1 MKKIKKYLEKI
12 KNFLKNT
19 KIILKDNPLF
29 TWFIIGS
36 VINGTLLRFLTV
48 KNYFGI
54 SPIISD
60 LFVSLLFGG
69 LYFCIKEKNRFKYI
83 FTLSIIFSIIGVANI
98 VYYHY
103 YNSFI
108 SVTFISFALTNTE
121 TGGANVVGNLLN
133 IEFFILLW
141 FPIFMFFYN
150 KHLKNKNIKIKDY
163 DKKERKKVLK
173 LVYFWFLFFFLL
185 FLTTLDLVDY
195 GRFYNQWN
203 REYSVTKFGVYLYQ
217 LNDVIVSIEPKV
229 APLFGSDK
237 AKKEISEYYEEL
249 DKKQSIN
256 EYTGIFEGKNIIAIH
271 AESIQTLA
279 MEQEFNGI
287 PVTPNLNYLASEGIY
302 FSNFYSQV
310 SIGTSSDTEYL
321 VATSFMPV
329 KSGTA
334 FVNYSDKTYPS
345 MYKILKEN
353 GYYTFSMHANT
364 GEFWNRNNMYKSLG
378 YDNFYERNS
387 YTIEETIGFGLSDK
401 SFFTQAADII
411 EEISN
416 TNGKFYGTII
426 TLSNHTPFEDIDS
439 YGYFDVSMM
448 VDGVTYP
455 YLEGTKLG
463 NYFKSV
469 HYADKQIGMFIDL
482 LDEKGLLEDTIII
495 IYGDHDAR
503 ISKSEWEYYYNYDY
517 LNNTILDENDPNYK
531 KIDYYWYEVNRRTP
545 FIIWSKD
552 DEFKEKYKK
561 EITKVSGMIDISP
574 TILNMLGLYNEYALG
589 EDLFANFE
597 EENIVAFPNGNFITD
612 KVYYN
617 DSKNEY
623 KLLQDVPLEEDY
635 IKKCKSYTE
644 KILNISNNIAVYNYF
659 ETELSKDKYI
669 DETRIGEK

>member
-1 MKKIKKYLEKI
+1 MKKIKRLLEKI
-12 KNFLKNT
+12 KLYLQKT
-19 KIILKDNPLF
+19 KQILKENPLF
-29 TWFIIGS
+29 TWFVIGS

-48 KNYFGI
+48 KNYFAI

-60 LFVSLLFGG
+60 LFISLLFGG
-69 LYFCIKEKNRFKYI
+69 LYFCFKEKNRFKYI
-83 FTLSIIFSIIGVANI
+83 FALSIIFSIVGIANI

-121 TGGANVVGNLLN
+121 TGDANVVGNLLN

-150 KHLKNKNIKIKDY
+150 RKLKSKNIEIKEY
-163 DKKERKKVLK
+163 SKQERKKVLK
-173 LVYFWFLFFFLL
+173 IIYTWFFCLILL

-217 LNDVIVSIEPKV
+217 LNDIIVSIEPKV

-237 AKKEISEYYEEL
+237 AKKEISDYYEEI
-249 DKKQSIN
+249 DNKQTIN

-287 PVTPNLNYLASEGIY
+287 SVTPNLNRLASEGIY

-345 MYKILKEN
+345 MYKILNEN

-364 GEFWNRNNMYKSLG
+364 GDFWNRNNMYKSLG
-378 YDNFYERNS
+378 YDKFYEKNS
-387 YTIEETIGFGLSDK
+387 FEIDETIGFGLSDR
-401 SFFTQAADII
+401 SFFTQAVNII

-416 TNGKFYGTII
+416 TNDKFYGTII
-426 TLSNHTPFEDIDS
+426 TLSNHTPFEDVDS
-439 YGYFDVSMM
+439 YGYYDVSMT
-448 VDGVTYP
+448 VDGITYP

-503 ISKSEWEYYYNYDY
+503 IAKSEWEYYYNYDY
-517 LNNTILDENDPNYK
+517 LNNTTLDENDQNYK
-531 KIDYYWYEVNRRTP
+531 DIDYYWYEVNRRTP
-545 FIIWSKD
+545 FIIWTKD
-552 DEFKEKYKK
+552 EDFKEMYSQ

-574 TILNMLGLYNEYALG
+574 TILNMLGLYNKYALG
-589 EDLFANFE
+589 EDLFANFDK
-597 EENIVAFPNGNFITD
+597 ENIVVFPNGNFITD

-623 KLLQDVPLEEDY
+623 KLLKDIPLDGNY
-635 IKKCKSYTE
+635 IKKCKDYTE
-644 KILNISNNIAVYNYF
+644 KLLNISNDIAVYNYF
-659 ETELSKDKYI
+659 ETELSNDKYI
-669 DETRIGEK
+669 DETRIGE

>member
-1 MKKIKKYLEKI
+1 MKKIKRFLEKI
-12 KNFLKNT
+12 KLYLQKT
-19 KIILKDNPLF
+19 KQILKENPLF
-29 TWFIIGS
+29 TWFVIGS
-36 VINGTLLRFLTV
+36 VINGTILRFLTV
-48 KNYFGI
+48 KNYFAI

-60 LFVSLLFGG
+60 LFISLLFGG
-69 LYFCIKEKNRFKYI
+69 LYFCFKEKNRFKYI
-83 FTLSIIFSIIGVANI
+83 FALSIIFSIVGIANI

-121 TGGANVVGNLLN
+121 TGDANVVGNLLN

-150 KHLKNKNIKIKDY
+150 RKLKSKNIKIKEY
-163 DKKERKKVLK
+163 SKQERKKVLK
-173 LVYFWFLFFFLL
+173 IIYTWFFCLILL

-217 LNDVIVSIEPKV
+217 LNDIIVSIEPKV

-237 AKKEISEYYEEL
+237 AKKEISDYYEEI
-249 DKKQSIN
+249 DNKQTIN

-287 PVTPNLNYLASEGIY
+287 SVTPNLNRLASEGIY

-321 VATSFMPV
+321 VSTSFMPV

-345 MYKILKEN
+345 MYKILNEN

-364 GEFWNRNNMYKSLG
+364 GDFWNRNNMYKSLG
-378 YDNFYERNS
+378 YDKFYEKNS
-387 YTIEETIGFGLSDK
+387 FEIDETIGFGLSDR
-401 SFFTQAADII
+401 SFFTQAVNII

-416 TNGKFYGTII
+416 TNDKFYGTII
-426 TLSNHTPFEDIDS
+426 TLSNHTPFEDVDS
-439 YGYFDVSMM
+439 YGYYDVSMT
-448 VDGVTYP
+448 VDGITYP

-503 ISKSEWEYYYNYDY
+503 IAKSEWEYYYNYDY
-517 LNNTILDENDPNYK
+517 LNNTTLDENDPNYK
-531 KIDYYWYEVNRRTP
+531 DIDYYWYEVNRRTP
-545 FIIWSKD
+545 FIIWTKD
-552 DEFKEKYKK
+552 EDFKEKYSQK
-561 EITKVSGMIDISP
+561 ITKVSGMIDISP
-574 TILNMLGLYNEYALG
+574 TILNMLGLYNKYALG
-589 EDLFANFE
+589 EDLFENFD

-623 KLLQDVPLEEDY
+623 KLLKDIPLDGNY
-635 IKKCKSYTE
+635 IKKCKDYTE
-644 KILNISNNIAVYNYF
+644 KLLNISNDIAVYNYF
-659 ETELSKDKYI
+659 ETELSNDKYI
-669 DETRIGEK
+669 DETRIGE

>member
-1 MKKIKKYLEKI
+1 MKKIKRLLEKI
-12 KNFLKNT
+12 KLYLQKT
-19 KIILKDNPLF
+19 KQILKENPLF
-29 TWFIIGS
+29 TWFVIGS

-48 KNYFGI
+48 KNYFAI

-60 LFVSLLFGG
+60 LFISLLFGG
-69 LYFCIKEKNRFKYI
+69 LYFCFKEKNRFKYI
-83 FTLSIIFSIIGVANI
+83 FALSIIFSIVGIANI

-121 TGGANVVGNLLN
+121 TGDANVVGNLLN

-150 KHLKNKNIKIKDY
+150 RKLKSKNIKIKEY
-163 DKKERKKVLK
+163 SKQERKKVLK
-173 LVYFWFLFFFLL
+173 IIYTWFFCLILL

-217 LNDVIVSIEPKV
+217 LNDIIVSIEPKV

-237 AKKEISEYYEEL
+237 AKKEISDYYEEI
-249 DKKQSIN
+249 DNKQTIN

-287 PVTPNLNYLASEGIY
+287 SVTPNLNRLASEGIY

-345 MYKILKEN
+345 MYKILNEN

-364 GEFWNRNNMYKSLG
+364 GDFWNRNNMYKSLG
-378 YDNFYERNS
+378 YDKFYEKNS
-387 YTIEETIGFGLSDK
+387 FEIDETIGFGLSDR
-401 SFFTQAADII
+401 SFFTQAVNII

-416 TNGKFYGTII
+416 TNDKFYGTII
-426 TLSNHTPFEDIDS
+426 TLSNHTPFEDVDS
-439 YGYFDVSMM
+439 YGYYDVSMT
-448 VDGVTYP
+448 VDGITYP

-503 ISKSEWEYYYNYDY
+503 IAKSEWEYYYNYDY
-517 LNNTILDENDPNYK
+517 LNNTTLDENDQNYK
-531 KIDYYWYEVNRRTP
+531 DIDYYWYEVNRRTP
-545 FIIWSKD
+545 FIIWTKD
-552 DEFKEKYKK
+552 EDFKEMYSQ

-574 TILNMLGLYNEYALG
+574 TILNMLGLYNKYALG
-589 EDLFANFE
+589 EDLFENFD

-623 KLLQDVPLEEDY
+623 KLLKDIPLDGNY
-635 IKKCKSYTE
+635 IEKCKKYIE
-644 KILNISNNIAVYNYF
+644 KLLNISNDIAVYNYF
-659 ETELSKDKYI
+659 ETELSNDKYI
-669 DETRIGEK
+669 DETRIGE

>member
-1 MKKIKKYLEKI
+1 MKKIKRFLEKI
-12 KNFLKNT
+12 KLYLQKT
-19 KIILKDNPLF
+19 KQILKENPLF
-29 TWFIIGS
+29 TWFVIGS

-48 KNYFGI
+48 KNYFAI
-54 SPIISD
+54 SPILSD
-60 LFVSLLFGG
+60 LFISLLFGG
-69 LYFCIKEKNRFKYI
+69 LYFSFKEKNRFKYI
-83 FTLSIIFSIIGVANI
+83 FALSIIFSIIGVANI

-121 TGGANVVGNLLN
+121 TGNANVVGNLLN

-141 FPIFMFFYN
+141 FPIFLFFYN
-150 KHLKNKNIKIKDY
+150 RNLKNKNIEV
-163 DKKERKKVLK
+163 KKYSKQERKKVLK
-173 LVYFWFLFFFLL
+173 TIYTWFFCFLLL

-217 LNDVIVSIEPKV
+217 LNDIIVSIEPKV

-237 AKKEISEYYEEL
+237 AKKEISEYYEEI
-249 DKKQSIN
+249 DNKQTIN

-271 AESIQTLA
+271 TESIQTLA

-287 PVTPNLNYLASEGIY
+287 SVTTNLNRLASEGIY

-345 MYKILKEN
+345 MYKILNEN

-364 GEFWNRNNMYKSLG
+364 GDFWNRNNMYKSLG
-378 YDNFYERNS
+378 YDKFYEKNS
-387 YTIEETIGFGLSDK
+387 FEIDETIGFGLSDK
-401 SFFTQAADII
+401 SFLTQASDII

-416 TNGKFYGTII
+416 TNDKFYGTII
-426 TLSNHTPFEDIDS
+426 TLSNHTPFEDVDS
-439 YGYFDVSMM
+439 YGYYDVSMT

-503 ISKSEWEYYYNYDY
+503 IAKSEWEYYYNYDY
-517 LNNTILDENDPNYK
+517 LNNNKLDENDPNYK
-531 KIDYYWYEVNRRTP
+531 NIDYYWYEVNRRTP

-552 DEFKEKYKK
+552 EEFKKMYSK

-589 EDLFANFE
+589 EDLFANFDK
-597 EENIVAFPNGNFITD
+597 ENIVAFPNGNFITD

-623 KLLQDVPLEEDY
+623 KLLKDVPLEENY
-635 IKKCKSYTE
+635 IEKCKNYTE
-644 KILNISNNIAVYNYF
+644 KLLNISNDIAVYDYF
-659 ETELSKDKYI
+659 GRELSNDKYM
-669 DETRIGEK
+669 DETRIGE

>member
-1 MKKIKKYLEKI
+1 MKKIKRFLEKI
-12 KNFLKNT
+12 KLYLQKT
-19 KIILKDNPLF
+19 KQILKENPLF
-29 TWFIIGS
+29 TWFVIGS
-36 VINGTLLRFLTV
+36 VINGTILRFLTV
-48 KNYFGI
+48 KNYFAI

-60 LFVSLLFGG
+60 LFISLLFGG
-69 LYFCIKEKNRFKYI
+69 LYFCFKEKNRFKYI
-83 FTLSIIFSIIGVANI
+83 FALSIIFSIVGIANI

-121 TGGANVVGNLLN
+121 TGDANVVGNLLN

-150 KHLKNKNIKIKDY
+150 RKLKSKNIEIKEY
-163 DKKERKKVLK
+163 SKQERKKVLK
-173 LVYFWFLFFFLL
+173 IIYTWFFCLILL

-217 LNDVIVSIEPKV
+217 LNDIIVSIEPKV

-237 AKKEISEYYEEL
+237 AKKEISDYYEEI
-249 DKKQSIN
+249 DNKQTIN

-287 PVTPNLNYLASEGIY
+287 SVTPNLNRLASEGIY

-321 VATSFMPV
+321 VSTSFMPV

-345 MYKILKEN
+345 MYKILNEN

-364 GEFWNRNNMYKSLG
+364 GDFWNRNNMYKSLG
-378 YDNFYERNS
+378 YDKFYEKNS
-387 YTIEETIGFGLSDK
+387 FEIDETIGFGLSDR
-401 SFFTQAADII
+401 SFFTQAVNII

-416 TNGKFYGTII
+416 TNDKFYGTII
-426 TLSNHTPFEDIDS
+426 TLSNHTPFEDVDS
-439 YGYFDVSMM
+439 YGYYDVSMT
-448 VDGVTYP
+448 VDGITYP

-503 ISKSEWEYYYNYDY
+503 IAKSEWEYYYNYDY
-517 LNNTILDENDPNYK
+517 LNNTTLDENDPNYK
-531 KIDYYWYEVNRRTP
+531 DIDYYWYEVNRRTP
-545 FIIWSKD
+545 FIIWTKD
-552 DEFKEKYKK
+552 EDFKEKYSQK
-561 EITKVSGMIDISP
+561 ITKVSGMIDISP
-574 TILNMLGLYNEYALG
+574 TILNMLGLYNKYALG
-589 EDLFANFE
+589 EDLFANFDK
-597 EENIVAFPNGNFITD
+597 ENIVVFPNGNFITD

-623 KLLQDVPLEEDY
+623 KLLKDIPLDGNY
-635 IKKCKSYTE
+635 IKKCKDYTE
-644 KILNISNNIAVYNYF
+644 KLLNISNDIAVYNYF
-659 ETELSKDKYI
+659 ETELSNDKYI
-669 DETRIGEK
+669 DETRIGE

>member
-1 MKKIKKYLEKI
+1 MKKIKRLLEKI
-12 KNFLKNT
+12 KLYLQKT
-19 KIILKDNPLF
+19 KQILKENPLF
-29 TWFIIGS
+29 TWFVIGS
-36 VINGTLLRFLTV
+36 VINGTILRFLTV
-48 KNYFGI
+48 KNYFAI
-54 SPIISD
+54 SPILSD
-60 LFVSLLFGG
+60 LFISLLFGG
-69 LYFCIKEKNRFKYI
+69 LYFCFKEKNRFKYI
-83 FTLSIIFSIIGVANI
+83 FALSIIFSIVGIANI

-121 TGGANVVGNLLN
+121 TGDANVVGNLLN

-150 KHLKNKNIKIKDY
+150 RKLKSKNIKIKEY
-163 DKKERKKVLK
+163 SKQERKKVLK
-173 LVYFWFLFFFLL
+173 IIYTWFFCLLLL

-217 LNDVIVSIEPKV
+217 LNDIIVSIEPKV

-237 AKKEISEYYEEL
+237 AKKEISDYYEEI
-249 DKKQSIN
+249 DNKQTIN

-287 PVTPNLNYLASEGIY
+287 SVTPNLNRLASEGIY

-321 VATSFMPV
+321 VSTSFMPV

-345 MYKILKEN
+345 MYKILNEN

-364 GEFWNRNNMYKSLG
+364 GDFWNRNNMYKSLG
-378 YDNFYERNS
+378 YDKFYEKNS
-387 YTIEETIGFGLSDK
+387 FEIDETIGFGLSDR
-401 SFFTQAADII
+401 SFFTQAVNII

-416 TNGKFYGTII
+416 TNDKFYGTII
-426 TLSNHTPFEDIDS
+426 TLSNHTPFEDVDS
-439 YGYFDVSMM
+439 YGYYDVSMT
-448 VDGVTYP
+448 VDGITYP

-503 ISKSEWEYYYNYDY
+503 IAKSEWEYYYNYDY
-517 LNNTILDENDPNYK
+517 LNNTTLDENDPNYK
-531 KIDYYWYEVNRRTP
+531 DIDYYWYEVNRRTP

-552 DEFKEKYKK
+552 EEFKKMYSQ

-574 TILNMLGLYNEYALG
+574 TILNMLGLYNKYALG
-589 EDLFANFE
+589 EDLFANFDK
-597 EENIVAFPNGNFITD
+597 ENIVVFPNGNFITD

-623 KLLQDVPLEEDY
+623 KLLKDIPLDGNY
-635 IKKCKSYTE
+635 IEKCKKYIE
-644 KILNISNNIAVYNYF
+644 KLLNISNDIAVYNYF
-659 ETELSKDKYI
+659 ETELSNDKYI
-669 DETRIGEK
+669 DETRIGE